1 MEMAGAAMSE
11 TVLSV
16 DGQMHP
22 IYEAMSVCSGTIQWL
37 DRQEQESSDW
47 EFCLQLAKLGSA
59 LEDFIK
65 SSKSGR
71 MADTSNNMLAFA
83 VFCLG
88 TITSMTR
95 LINRRVR
102 DDLARRSQRLRQQTE
117 GLLNQVD
124 ELTER
129 VDDIMETW
137 EMSLDDTF
145 AGKISEAL
153 KQIDSTKA
161 DIPAWR
167 DALEL
172 ISH

>member
-1 MEMAGAAMSE
+1 MKLQN
-11 TVLSV
+11 VLSLN
-16 DGQMHP
+16 GQMHP

-65 SSKSGR
+65 ASRTGQMAETSK
-71 MADTSNNMLAFA
+71 DMLAFA

-95 LINRRVR
+95 LITGRVR
-102 DDLARRSQRLRQQTE
+102 EDLPRRSQRLRQQTD

-129 VDDIMETW
+129 VDAIMETW
-137 EMSLDDTF
+137 EMSLDDELV
-145 AGKISEAL
+145 GKISDAV
-153 KQIDSTKA
+153 KKIDSTKA
-161 DIPAWR
+161 DIPEWR

>member
-1 MEMAGAAMSE
+1 MEK
-11 TVLSV
+11 TVLSLN
-16 DGQMHP
+16 GQMHP

-47 EFCLQLAKLGSA
+47 EFCLQLTKLGSA

-65 SSKSGR
+65 ASRSGQMAETSK
-71 MADTSNNMLAFA
+71 NMLAFA

-102 DDLARRSQRLRQQTE
+102 EDLAHRSPRLRQQTE

-129 VDDIMETW
+129 VDDVMEAW
-137 EMSLDDTF
+137 EMSLDDALTGQI
-145 AGKISEAL
+145 AEAL
-153 KQIDSTKA
+153 KRIDSTKA
-161 DIPAWR
+161 DIPEWR
-167 DALEL
+167 DTLEL